1 MKNKMYLRMP
11 VTWTCMVLLSLYAS
25 GQNAPDLSGLT
36 TPAAPAYT
44 ILGIQPNEISRP
56 KSLDALETSVYSNFT
71 EGYNIILPKNYAL
84 EFTPYWFQAHPK
96 LTFKEYADPGVGQS
110 ILQTLSV
117 SLATTLEKSTV
128 DTTLNNTRMGM
139 GLRMTIVGGRSTE
152 ENASILKKAYNL
164 RKNLSGVNGLV
175 GFLYDLQTLNL
186 TDYKTFKDSLNS
198 RFAQL
203 IKDSAVEAKDN
214 MIFNKSAIIDPIIEN
229 RIAGN
234 KEGIDK
240 IIAEVVGKLDS
251 LLKTKDYNKLLKDLQ
266 QSVKE
271 RFGFMMEVDGAMELD
286 FPTGAIGYSKLPQW
300 GIWVIPSYRLPNLSF
315 DFLGIVR
322 YIHSELPNEPADNFD
337 IGGKL
342 VWEARHFSL
351 ALEGLLRYQNVTL
364 SRTVENGITTTQSKS
379 TTDYRLVVNF
389 DYKISEKM
397 SVTVNFGKNF
407 KQNIT
412 IGDLIAS
419 VGLNFGFGG
428 PTLESFDQKK

>member
-1 MKNKMYLRMP
+1 M
-11 VTWTCMVLLSLYAS
+11 
-25 GQNAPDLSGLT
+25 
-36 TPAAPAYT
+36 
-44 ILGIQPNEISRP
+44 GI
-56 KSLDALETSVYSNFT
+56 
-71 EGYNIILPKNYAL
+71 
-84 EFTPYWFQAHPK
+84 
-96 LTFKEYADPGVGQS
+96 
-110 ILQTLSV
+110 
-117 SLATTLEKSTV
+117 
-128 DTTLNNTRMGM
+128 
-139 GLRMTIVGGRSTE
+139 GLRMTIAGGRSTE
-152 ENASILKKAYNL
+152 ENASLLKKVYNL
-164 RKNLSGVNGLV
+164 RTNLSGDNGLV

-186 TDYKTFKDSLNS
+186 TDYKAFKDSLND
-198 RFAQL
+198 RFRKM
-203 IKDSAVEAKDN
+203 IKDSKVEAKDY
-214 MIFNKSAIIDPIIEN
+214 MIFDKSAIIDPIIEK
-229 RIAGN
+229 RIADN

-240 IIAEVVGKLDS
+240 IISEIVGKLDS
-251 LLKTKDYNKLLKDLQ
+251 LLKTKGYDKLLKDLQ

-286 FPTGAIGYSKLPQW
+286 FPTGTIGYSKLPQW

-342 VWEARHFSL
+342 AWEARKFSL
-351 ALEGLLRYQNVTL
+351 ALEGLLRYQNITL
-364 SRTVENGITTTQSKS
+364 SRNVENGITTTQSKS
-379 TTDYRLVVNF
+379 STDYRLVVNF

-412 IGDLIAS
+412 VGDLIAS